1 MGQVN
6 YVRLLKNENRFFWWM
21 WEICILF
28 KNQKLLSIKEV
39 MNRGHWVNILHYIFL
54 VLVLLL
60 NNLELFFPYLNFS
73 EHIGILVHRYK
84 LHFSLGNFKN
94 RWFILI
100 MEYFTVCSSENKWT
114 TTAYTNM
121 LNKKAHVCVSHLI
134 LPYKVYQFKNL
145 KNNVFRR
152 EYEIKVYITEWQPLH
167 SGKWLVVWDWGWE
180 ERNEINT
187 QKTLIL

>member
-1 MGQVN
+1 MN
-6 YVRLLKNENRFFWWM
+6 VRN
-21 WEICILF
+21 ITCILF

-84 LHFSLGNFKN
+84 LHFSLGDFKN

-114 TTAYTNM
+114 TTAYTSICWI
-121 LNKKAHVCVSHLI
+121 KKHTYVCLTCYFHIKITS
-134 LPYKVYQFKNL
+134 L
-145 KNNVFRR
+145 K
-152 EYEIKVYITEWQPLH
+152 T
-167 SGKWLVVWDWGWE
+167 
-180 ERNEINT
+180 
-187 QKTLIL
+187 